1 MESLDTQKETK
12 TAYHTHFDVI
22 AVHIEDF
29 PEMDIIFKGPVKITY
44 DKSSKNLVITA
55 KNLITENLNE

>member
-12 TAYHTHFDVI
+12 TVYYTHFDVI

-29 PEMDIIFKGPVKITY
+29 PEMDIIFKGPVRITY

-55 KNLITENLNE
+55 ENLITKDLNE